1 MLLCVILAGAAGLL
15 LIRRSAG
22 SEGHLRIAVIPQT
35 EGVNFWDSAHVGAA
49 IAARESDASIYWNA
63 PMREDD
69 IEAQIAL
76 VESVIHRRFNA
87 LVLAPDHPLALV
99 TPVQRALARGI
110 PTVIIG
116 SSLSI
121 APSSNL
127 ASVLNDDEK
136 AGVMAADRA
145 AQLLHGRGTIAIIG
159 INPSL
164 AGTTTRARALEHEL
178 ARTAPGIL
186 VVDRRAGS
194 YNVPREQQVVEEV
207 LRAHPQLDVL
217 VALMWDSA
225 DGAIRAIDSMKTRP
239 KVKLIAFDAYAAPP
253 FDHCPNLD
261 SVIQEDIRGM
271 AQRAVEIA
279 VAKERHQ
286 YTPSQVELAPTLI
299 TRENANSMEIRQMF
313 STDLP
318 ANSWHWSSLR

>member
-1 MLLCVILAGAAGLL
+1 MLCVVLASLAALL

-22 SEGHLRIAVIPQT
+22 SDGHLTVAVIPQT

-49 IAARESDASIYWNA
+49 IAARESGASVYWNA

-99 TPVQRALARGI
+99 APVQRALTHGI

-145 AQLLHGRGTIAIIG
+145 AQLLHGRGTIAIMG

-164 AGTTTRARALEHEL
+164 AGTMIRARALEQEL
-178 ARTAPGIL
+178 ARTAPGITI
-186 VVDRRAGS
+186 VDRRPGS
-194 YNVPREQQVVEEV
+194 YNVPREEQVLEET
-207 LRAHPQLDVL
+207 LRAHPQLNL
-217 VALMWDSA
+217 IVALMWDSA
-225 DGAIRAIDSMKTRP
+225 DGAIRAIDSMKARP
-239 KVKLIAFDAYAAPP
+239 AVKLIAFDAYAAPP

-279 VAKERHQ
+279 VAMERHQ
-286 YTPSQVELAPTLI
+286 YTPSEVKLVPALI
-299 TRENANSMEIRQMF
+299 TRKNANSAAIRQMF

-318 ANSWHWSSLR
+318 APSWHWSSLR